1 MEDTVRWYKKHLAGF
16 VESFEDDIKKDFLT
30 ELAVFADW
38 ILDAVESETG
48 AMVSG
53 DAEYYLKDYFEERAR
68 DIKVNH
74 EMDGDPWFAK
84 DKTLLRNIIK

>member
-1 MEDTVRWYKKHLAGF
+1 MEETVRWYKKHLAGF

-38 ILDAVESETG
+38 ILDAVEHETG

-53 DAEYYLKDYFEERAR
+53 DGKYYLKDYLEQRAR
-68 DIKVNH
+68 DMQINH
-74 EMDGDPWFAK
+74 EMDGEPWFAK
-84 DKTLLRNIIK
+84 